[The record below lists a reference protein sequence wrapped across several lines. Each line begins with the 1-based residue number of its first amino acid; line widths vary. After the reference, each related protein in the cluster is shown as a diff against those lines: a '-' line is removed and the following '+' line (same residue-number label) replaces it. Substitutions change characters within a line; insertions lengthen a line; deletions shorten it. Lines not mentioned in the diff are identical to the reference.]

1 MLLAALQP
9 TLSSWESGCS
19 RLCCWMAIGGGRGT
33 ASAPS
38 SPSSSPQLCM
48 PDEEDLDR
56 VPLLSPSLRIR
67 WGVERVRRMMKS
79 VWHENPNAA
88 KLFSRWSAA
97 PHLLQGLVLRRGG
110 AVVRVLLRAVHG
122 VHVLPGAVAVLLVLV
137 GELLDVAVRFAR
149 TEPAHGAGQP
159 LPQGV
164 ARALGPRRAVRAQ
177 GVAGARL
184 QGVVAGY
191 GQSV

>member
-1 MLLAALQP
+1 
-9 TLSSWESGCS
+9 
-19 RLCCWMAIGGGRGT
+19 
-33 ASAPS
+33 
-38 SPSSSPQLCM
+38 M

-79 VWHENPNAA
+79 VWHENPNPP